1 MPSTSNTRFKRHTA
15 WLLLMVWLFALSAG
29 VANACLLERPG
40 VPAHAALEH
49 GGPADTPATPC
60 LKLSDDGTR
69 LLVKLPSGLDH
80 AEPDAAP
87 LVAVVWS
94 LTVPVAMAP
103 RAPGHRQGGLPELPI
118 RVRYSR
124 LAL

>member
-1 MPSTSNTRFKRHTA
+1 MQSSSKTRTQRYAA
-15 WLLLMVWLFALSAG
+15 WLVLLVWLFALSAG

-40 VPAHAALEH
+40 IPAHATVAH
-49 GGPADTPATPC
+49 GGTPDTPGAPC
-60 LKLSDDGTR
+60 LKVFDDGTR
-69 LLVKLPSGLDH
+69 LLVKLPSGVDH
-80 AEPDAAP
+80 TDPDAAP

-103 RAPGHRQGGLPELPI
+103 REPGHRHRSLPELPI

>member
-1 MPSTSNTRFKRHTA
+1 MPSSSKTRSRRRTA
-15 WLLLMVWLFALSAG
+15 WLVLMAWLFALSAG

-40 VPAHAALEH
+40 VPAHVAVEH
-49 GGPADTPATPC
+49 GGAPDAPATPC
-60 LKLSDDGTR
+60 LKLCDDGTR
-69 LLVKLPSGLDH
+69 LLVKLPSGVDH
-80 AEPDAAP
+80 TEPDAAP

>member
-1 MPSTSNTRFKRHTA
+1 MQSSSKTRFRRHTA
-15 WLLLMVWLFALSAG
+15 WLVLMLWLFALSAG

-40 VPAHAALEH
+40 VPAHAAVEH
-49 GGPADTPATPC
+49 GGVADTPATPC
-60 LKLSDDGTR
+60 LKVCDDGTR
-69 LLVKLPSGLDH
+69 LLLKLPSGAGH
-80 AEPDAAP
+80 PEPDAAA

-103 RAPGHRQGGLPELPI
+103 RQLGHRLGGVAELPL

>member
-1 MPSTSNTRFKRHTA
+1 MPSTSNTRFKRRTA
-15 WLLLMVWLFALSAG
+15 WLVLMVWLFALSAG

-40 VPAHAALEH
+40 VPAHAAVQH
-49 GGPADTPATPC
+49 GGAADTSAAPC
-60 LKLSDDGTR
+60 LKVCDDGTR
-69 LLVKLPSGLDH
+69 LLVKLPPGIDH
-80 AEPDAAP
+80 PGPDTAP

-103 RAPGHRQGGLPELPI
+103 RAPRHRQSGLPELPI